1 MEARILDIDDS
12 EILDVDDI
20 DTVEKIDERLERY
33 QNMLLYANDW
43 APILYKLMSKLRERK
58 AKLTG
63 R

>member
-1 MEARILDIDDS
+1 MDIDDS
-12 EILDVDDI
+12 GILDVDDI
-20 DTVEKIDERLERY
+20 DTVEKIDERH

>member
-12 EILDVDDI
+12 GILDVDDI
-20 DTVEKIDERLERY
+20 DTVEKIDERH

>member
-1 MEARILDIDDS
+1 MEARISDIDDS
-12 EILDVDDI
+12 GILDVDDI
-20 DTVEKIDERLERY
+20 DTVEKIDERH